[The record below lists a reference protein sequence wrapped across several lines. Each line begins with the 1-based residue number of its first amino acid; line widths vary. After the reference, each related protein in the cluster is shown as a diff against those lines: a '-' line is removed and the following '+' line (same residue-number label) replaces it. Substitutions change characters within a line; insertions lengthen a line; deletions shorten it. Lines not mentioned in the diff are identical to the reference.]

1 MKKVAIMQPYAFPYL
16 GYFQLVEKVE
26 HFVFLDN
33 VNYFKKGFINRN
45 NLYGKSGWQSFTLSI
60 SAASQ
65 NKLISELRYVDN
77 KSKFFKSIEYLYT
90 QTSRYAEIKSMIEK
104 VLCSDDQTV
113 SKVNANSIEAI
124 CRYLGIKTN
133 FSFASNIINDTEL
146 SAQARI
152 IQICK
157 ELDADFYLNPKNGI
171 FLYSQDEFLKN
182 GLNLCAFEAEPLQK
196 IVDTSN
202 SPEKNASIL
211 HFLFNFDKTQ
221 ISSWL
226 ALGDIEIT
234 GNQKPPKPKRKLNSK
249 TEI

>member
-65 NKLISELRYVDN
+65 NKLISELSYVDN
-77 KSKFFKSIEYLYT
+77 KSKFFKSINYLYE
-90 QTSRYAEIKSMIEK
+90 QTPYYTEVKSIIEK
-104 VLCSDDQTV
+104 VLNSGEQNV

-133 FSFASNIINDTEL
+133 FSFASDIISDTEL
-146 SAQARI
+146 SAQMRI

-157 ELDADFYLNPKNGI
+157 ELGADSYLNPKSGI
-171 FLYSQDEFLKN
+171 FLYSQDEFQQHGLK
-182 GLNLCAFEAEPLQK
+182 LCTFEAAPIQK
-196 IVDTSN
+196 IIDKSD
-202 SPEKNASIL
+202 SLEKNVSIL
-211 HFLFNFDKTQ
+211 HFLFNFSKTQ
-221 ISSWL
+221 ISPWL
-226 ALGDIEIT
+226 ELGQIR
-234 GNQKPPKPKRKLNSK
+234 NH
-249 TEI
+249 